1 MALIE
6 ARGLWKE
13 FDAPG
18 RGRKLTAVDGVT
30 LGVEKGEVVGLV
42 GESGSGKSTVGRLIL
57 RLIEPTAGQVLF
69 EGEDITALT
78 GKSLQPFRRAMQM
91 VFQDPYASLNR
102 RMRVRAILEEPLR
115 VHGVPK
121 GEWGSR
127 IEELLDMVGL
137 GPEVCAR
144 FPHEFS
150 GGQRQRIG
158 IARSLAVG
166 PSFIVADEPVSSL
179 DVSVQA
185 QVLNLLADL
194 RERLGLAMLFVAHDL
209 AVVRHVADRVMVMY
223 LGRIVEEAP
232 ADKLFA
238 NPVHPYTQA
247 LLSAAPVPAVGKRRE
262 RIVLRGD
269 IPSPM
274 AIPSGCAFRTR
285 CPLAEARCAEERP
298 KLEEVATG
306 HWKACW
312 VR

>member
-1 MALIE
+1 MALLE
-6 ARGLWKE
+6 ARGLRKE

-18 RGRKLTAVDGVT
+18 RGRKVTAVDGVN
-30 LGVEKGEVVGLV
+30 LSIEPGEVVGLV
-42 GESGSGKSTVGRLIL
+42 GESGSGKSTVGRLLL
-57 RLIEPTAGQVLF
+57 RLLEPSAGEILF
-69 EGEDITALT
+69 RGENITALT
-78 GKSLQPFRRAMQM
+78 GESLKPFRREMQM

-121 GEWGSR
+121 VDWESR
-127 IEELLDMVGL
+127 IDELLDMVGL
-137 GPEVCAR
+137 DREVAER

-158 IARSLAVG
+158 IARALAVD

-185 QVLNLLADL
+185 QVLNLLSDL
-194 RERLGLAMLFVAHDL
+194 RARLGLAMLFVAHDL
-209 AVVRHVADRVMVMY
+209 AVVRHVADRVLVMY

-232 ADKLFA
+232 AETLFA
-238 NPVHPYTQA
+238 NPVHPYTEA
-247 LLSAAPVPAVGKRRE
+247 LLSAAPVPEVGVRRD
-262 RIVLRGD
+262 RIVLEGD

-285 CPLAEARCAEERP
+285 CHLAEARCAEERP
-298 KLEEVATG
+298 ELEEAAPG
-306 HWKACW
+306 HWKSCW